1 MIVDRSGMH
10 LSPSFLV
17 FAFPYMH
24 DLPFQQTISKSALLR
39 YSPTTY
45 GELNYV
51 AILLY
56 PGIVLLVYEWINK
69 RSKKHA
75 VILWWIA
82 CYSIISG
89 IAYYDNPNAARN
101 IVGMPA
107 LIFTIALFMEFLVK
121 GVSSF
126 RVQIKSVHYLFRYT
140 KSLVV
145 IILSALVAVPTVLFL
160 YEYYVVY
167 PIQSAKVFDYGYKE
181 VADFLSSNKY
191 WGKDIL
197 VNNDPDRNITLS
209 FYSPYQPPLS
219 RITNI
224 PYMAKQDTNGH
235 ITVSLLP
242 IKDEPVDLT
251 HLFIEIK
258 KDISPFNQ
266 GTIEYETRIDKGYG
280 GPVSSHISLFTPDGT
295 SHLSL
300 GLYHNDSLF
309 GPNNY
314 LLLQNGSSSKSQF
327 EQRPLNQTIEYGK
340 WYKVKLNINSTAI
353 SFYLNGRSITTWL
366 RPADE
371 TYTNIHLAGESAA
384 VSFKN
389 MVIERKNNQFS
400 NLFDDRNN
408 NLLEWKIINSI
419 LGKSTFIKSEINVN
433 DKYNEDHAIV
443 KVDPETIIVTHSRE
457 NSHILTKYGTSAQ
470 LLKEIYS
477 PDGTITL
484 SVFRIMGHENIS

>member
-1 MIVDRSGMH
+1 LANYAKPLIV
-10 LSPSFLV
+10 
-17 FAFPYMH
+17 
-24 DLPFQQTISKSALLR
+24 ISLA
-39 YSPTTY
+39 
-45 GELNYV
+45 
-51 AILLY
+51 
-56 PGIVLLVYEWINK
+56 
-69 RSKKHA
+69 
-75 VILWWIA
+75 
-82 CYSIISG
+82 
-89 IAYYDNPNAARN
+89 
-101 IVGMPA
+101 
-107 LIFTIALFMEFLVK
+107 
-121 GVSSF
+121 
-126 RVQIKSVHYLFRYT
+126 
-140 KSLVV
+140 
-145 IILSALVAVPTVLFL
+145 ALVAVPTSLFL

-197 VNNDPDRNITLS
+197 VNGGYGSDIILS
-209 FYSPYQPPLS
+209 FFSPYQPPLRKIYIIGNVYGIS
-219 RITNI
+219 APLSLNEGSD
-224 PYMAKQDTNGH
+224 PLKQ
-235 ITVSLLP
+235 S
-242 IKDEPVDLT
+242 
-251 HLFIEIK
+251 FIQISK
-258 KDISPFNQ
+258 NISPFNQ

-280 GPVSSHISLFTPDGT
+280 GTISSHISLFTPDGT

-408 NLLEWKIINSI
+408 LFYWKTVFGKLEVKQDSNSNIVVSLFPISYDTLLVTPYREDS
-419 LGKSTFIKSEINVN
+419 NVL
-433 DKYNEDHAIV
+433 Y
-443 KVDPETIIVTHSRE
+443 
-457 NSHILTKYGTSAQ
+457 KYGTSSN
-470 LLKEIYS
+470 LIKDIRFS
-477 PDGTITL
+477 NGTTALFIFKITQY
-484 SVFRIMGHENIS
+484 GK

>member
-1 MIVDRSGMH
+1 MKRIIHLIIIVFLFLSVFSILYMGMSRTNMVVVVSN
-10 LSPSFLV
+10 LTTMPIDTTSKERKVFGTTSLNNNQTDFASF
-17 FAFPYMH
+17 
-24 DLPFQQTISKSALLR
+24 R
-39 YSPTTY
+39 
-45 GELNYV
+45 
-51 AILLY
+51 
-56 PGIVLLVYEWINK
+56 
-69 RSKKHA
+69 KKH
-75 VILWWIA
+75 L
-82 CYSIISG
+82 
-89 IAYYDNPNAARN
+89 D
-101 IVGMPA
+101 
-107 LIFTIALFMEFLVK
+107 
-121 GVSSF
+121 
-126 RVQIKSVHYLFRYT
+126 
-140 KSLVV
+140 
-145 IILSALVAVPTVLFL
+145 
-160 YEYYVVY
+160 VY
-167 PIQSAKVFDYGYKE
+167 I
-181 VADFLSSNKY
+181 
-191 WGKDIL
+191 GK
-197 VNNDPDRNITLS
+197 N
-209 FYSPYQPPLS
+209 
-219 RITNI
+219 
-224 PYMAKQDTNGH
+224 
-235 ITVSLLP
+235 
-242 IKDEPVDLT
+242 
-251 HLFIEIK
+251 
-258 KDISPFNQ
+258 ISPFNQ

-280 GPVSSHISLFTPDGT
+280 GTISSHISLFTPDGT
-295 SHLSL
+295 SHISL

-457 NSHILTKYGTSAQ
+457 NSHIFTKYGASAQ

-477 PDGTITL
+477 PDGTIAL
-484 SVFRIMGHENIS
+484 SVFRIIRHENIS